1 MLEFNTTNT
10 IQILWNRPLISRTNE
25 ELNKL
30 FKVKE
35 DIEIY
40 KTKHYY
46 FFADNDKK
54 FIPVYGELYEIE
66 KPSNLEAEK
75 IYRRDVDIKKM
86 LWQDKKCKLTATE
99 ITIVIADQLLSKE
112 LQCEL
117 YTKLL
122 CVRQIITYRSKVF
135 SVKVS
140 YINPSQC
147 TIHMGE
153 YPEII

>member
-1 MLEFNTTNT
+1 MLEFNTKKP
-10 IQILWNRPLISRTNE
+10 IQILWHRPLISRTNE
-25 ELNKL
+25 ELNNI
-30 FKVKE
+30 FKIKE
-35 DIEIY
+35 DTEIY

-46 FFADNDKK
+46 IFTENDKK
-54 FIPVYGELYEIE
+54 NIPVYGELFEIDR
-66 KPSNLEAEK
+66 PSNLEVENN
-75 IYRRDVDIKKM
+75 YTSEVDIKKI
-86 LWQDKKCKLTATE
+86 LWQDKKCKLTDTE

-117 YTKLL
+117 YTNLL

-135 SVKVS
+135 GVNVS